1 MTIVNLAIDVGRRL
15 VSQGNCRVM
24 GMTKHML
31 PKGVGVAAIS
41 LACWSAYAGDNTWT
55 QDKVSSAINYSNV
68 EVVTPYAPDA
78 SAPRIAPGSQ
88 ITHVYAM
95 RSYMGNAMVETSLCW
110 NGTSRCVPLNGN
122 HINTHA
128 FDGLDASKPMY
139 LVHKARGDKARP
151 LPGPVFVKGSVA
163 VWYAP

>member
-1 MTIVNLAIDVGRRL
+1 MTIVNLVICVDGRW
-15 VSQGNCRVM
+15 VFQENCRVM
-24 GMTKHML
+24 GMTKHLL
-31 PKGVGVAAIS
+31 PKGVGLLAMS

-55 QDKVSSAINYSNV
+55 QDKVSSAINYPNV
-68 EVVTPYAPDA
+68 DVVTAYTPDA
-78 SAPRIAPGSQ
+78 FAPRMAPGSK

-95 RSYMGNAMVETSLCW
+95 RSYTGNALVETSLCW

-122 HINTHA
+122 NINTHA

-139 LVHKARGDKARP
+139 LVHKARGDKNRP

-163 VWYAP
+163 VWYAR